1 MILVFNRFFFV
12 IVTYLYIIVVIIY
25 GVVHS
30 NEEFV
35 FLIALSFSLSAS
47 PQRLD
52 VLFKPEQI
60 LIGRWS
66 LLLHFCCCTF

>member
-35 FLIALSFSLSAS
+35 FPIFN
-47 PQRLD
+47 R
-52 VLFKPEQI
+52 FKFFPISQ
-60 LIGRWS
+60 S
-66 LLLHFCCCTF
+66 SKT